1 MQSIQ
6 PSSQGLLEDPWQKPT
21 WQLGVT
27 PALTSLACLLAAG
40 WGVAVRFM
48 PPKLHLMGHLEVV
61 LQHQEHVCGVMNET
75 SGRSIGK
82 IFSYSSWRHQGNV
95 LASYRTGLLKRPIF
109 VWVVLQAFGRKQMG
123 EGKILQRTGKAISF

>member
-61 LQHQEHVCGVMNET
+61 L
-75 SGRSIGK
+75 
-82 IFSYSSWRHQGNV
+82 
-95 LASYRTGLLKRPIF
+95 
-109 VWVVLQAFGRKQMG
+109 
-123 EGKILQRTGKAISF
+123 